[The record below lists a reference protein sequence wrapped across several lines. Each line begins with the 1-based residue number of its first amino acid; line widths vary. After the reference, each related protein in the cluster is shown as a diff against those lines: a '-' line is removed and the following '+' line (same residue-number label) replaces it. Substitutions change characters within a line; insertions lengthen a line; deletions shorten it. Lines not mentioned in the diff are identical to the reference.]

1 MIGQASRMH
10 LKEDLRRIRCA
21 VLLCLLAVLLLA
33 LPTAYL
39 LVGNLRA
46 PTSCSGQVRLC
57 RASDL
62 LPREEGSV
70 AFPFPRRLLICF
82 SGSSSLFMSFWCLRE
97 GKKFTV
103 TFHLPYSETV
113 CQGQLLRSFGLFN

>member
-1 MIGQASRMH
+1 MDRRAEITLEEAAPVIGQASRMH

-57 RASDL
+57 CASDL
-62 LPREEGSV
+62 LPHEEGSV
-70 AFPFPRRLLICF
+70 AFPIPAFAYLFFWFFF
-82 SGSSSLFMSFWCLRE
+82 SL
-97 GKKFTV
+97 
-103 TFHLPYSETV
+103 
-113 CQGQLLRSFGLFN
+113 